1 MRLRNRRRE
10 EEDLRCVV
18 LQMEFWGMASIF
30 FRCLGEHTLCGF
42 SADFYISAEF
52 FRRWVDGLLKWYLIS
67 QRLLGYEVVVDIQ
80 PALLEP

>member
-30 FRCLGEHTLCGF
+30 FGVWESIPYVAFQLIFTYLQSSLGGGWT
-42 SADFYISAEF
+42 DY
-52 FRRWVDGLLKWYLIS
+52 
-67 QRLLGYEVVVDIQ
+67 
-80 PALLEP
+80 